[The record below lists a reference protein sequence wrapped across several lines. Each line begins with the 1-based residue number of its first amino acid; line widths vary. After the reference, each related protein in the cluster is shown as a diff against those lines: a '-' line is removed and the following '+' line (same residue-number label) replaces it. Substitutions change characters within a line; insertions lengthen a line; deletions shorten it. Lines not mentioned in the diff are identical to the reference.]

1 MIDRGTETTYA
12 WVGEFVA
19 IMAQQCG
26 MAGIIID
33 GPATDKLALK
43 KGNFPVF
50 CTGFS
55 PITSM
60 VTGTSKGAVQIPI
73 SCGGTVVKPGDI
85 ILGDADGVIVVPE
98 DFLPYLETA
107 EKKEAV
113 EIARREF
120 LANGGIYNKRPD
132 FDVVKLFEYD
142 MDKNIQNIKNNECK
156 YD

>member
-1 MIDRGTETTYA
+1 
-12 WVGEFVA
+12 
-19 IMAQQCG
+19 

>member
-1 MIDRGTETTYA
+1 MIEVIYKEDKEDQGTVQEPFSMPRN
-12 WVGEFVA
+12 VRQIG
-19 IMAQQCG
+19 
-26 MAGIIID
+26 
-33 GPATDKLALK
+33 LANGDYRIYIEDYVYTFLK
-43 KGNFPVF
+43 K
-50 CTGFS
+50 
-55 PITSM
+55 
-60 VTGTSKGAVQIPI
+60 
-73 SCGGTVVKPGDI
+73 
-85 ILGDADGVIVVPE
+85 
-98 DFLPYLETA
+98 TA

>member
-1 MIDRGTETTYA
+1 METPHLYDK
-12 WVGEFVA
+12 ELS
-19 IMAQQCG
+19 AQG
-26 MAGIIID
+26 DPSGLAA
-33 GPATDKLALK
+33 PAQA
-43 KGNFPVF
+43 
-50 CTGFS
+50 
-55 PITSM
+55 
-60 VTGTSKGAVQIPI
+60 
-73 SCGGTVVKPGDI
+73 
-85 ILGDADGVIVVPE
+85 
-98 DFLPYLETA
+98 ETA

>member
-1 MIDRGTETTYA
+1 MRNKELVREALEARKQSYCPYSGFA
-12 WVGEFVA
+12 VGA
-19 IMAQQCG
+19 
-26 MAGIIID
+26 
-33 GPATDKLALK
+33 ALL
-43 KGNFPVF
+43 
-50 CTGFS
+50 C
-55 PITSM
+55 
-60 VTGTSKGAVQIPI
+60 
-73 SCGGTVVKPGDI
+73 
-85 ILGDADGVIVVPE
+85 GDADGVIVVPE